1 VYVCRYIAVERCR
14 TTVLPALLQ
23 AGVDINA
30 PATSE
35 NGVIS
40 NLLAL
45 AISFHQPDM
54 VDLLLLHQADIN
66 VRPNGRS
73 MLEIAVDN
81 EDVVIVRKLVSAGA
95 DCTLHNTAESL
106 ADDGQQPLLCPLFVA
121 VSKGNSAIV
130 RLLLTCYQLDLLTPI
145 TSPQQDSMTALHLA
159 CKLNK
164 QTIVFLIMTLE
175 HADVGSLMRSADA
188 LGRTPIDVAAQ
199 CKHANIVALLSEF
212 NST

>member
-1 VYVCRYIAVERCR
+1 
-14 TTVLPALLQ
+14 
-23 AGVDINA
+23 
-30 PATSE
+30 
-35 NGVIS
+35 
-40 NLLAL
+40 
-45 AISFHQPDM
+45 
-54 VDLLLLHQADIN
+54 
-66 VRPNGRS
+66 
-73 MLEIAVDN
+73 
-81 EDVVIVRKLVSAGA
+81 VSAGA
-95 DCTLHNTAESL
+95 DCTLHNSAESL

-164 QTIVFLIMTLE
+164 QTIVFLILTLE
-175 HADVGSLMRSADA
+175 LADVGSLMRSADA